1 MSLKQGFHQLGRV
14 VEHNSTF
21 LLTTIII
28 TGSISGVLFGI
39 DGALKAT
46 EIIRAQKLET
56 NKEKI
61 KATWKC
67 YIPATLACA
76 TTIGCVIFL
85 NKINERKTAALAGL
99 YSIAQSTLREYREKV
114 IETIGENK
122 ERKIQDGI
130 ASDKIA
136 NNPPSTDIIYAGSGS
151 VLSYDAMSG
160 RYFTADIEKIRK
172 LVNELNRRLMT
183 EMFISLNDFYCD
195 LGLSPIKLGDDIGF
209 NIETGLLDIKFSSQL
224 TPDDK
229 PCLVLTYEVYHR

>member
-1 MSLKQGFHQLGRV
+1 MSLTQGIHQLGRV
-14 VEHNSTF
+14 IEHKSTF
-21 LLTTIII
+21 LLTTVII

-39 DGALKAT
+39 DGGLKAA
-46 EIIRAQKLET
+46 EIIRQQKCET
-56 NKEKI
+56 NKEKF

-67 YIPATLACA
+67 YIPAGVACA

-136 NNPPSTDIIYAGSGS
+136 NNPPTDIIYAGSGS
-151 VLSYDAMSG
+151 VLAYDAMSG
-160 RYFTADIEKIRK
+160 RYFNADIEKIRK
-172 LVNELNRRLMT
+172 LINELNRRLMT
-183 EMFISLNDFYCD
+183 EMFISLNDFYYE
-195 LGLSPIKLGDDIGF
+195 LGLGPIKLGDDLGF
-209 NIETGLLDIKFSSQL
+209 NMDIALLDVKFSSQL

-229 PCLVLTYEVYHR
+229 PCLVLTYDVHQR